1 MKIVAGFFISSLG
14 LGTIAF
20 GQSNENIAELNT
32 KSVSIGRGAAP
43 VIDGQLNE
51 ADWTQATLIDDF
63 YQIIPFEYSEP
74 SEPMEIHIYY
84 LSLIHI

>member
-63 YQIIPFEYSEP
+63 HQLVPFEMIRVTAYIRLTTSIGLHQ
-74 SEPMEIHIYY
+74 M
-84 LSLIHI
+84 